1 MENQTDSLLSFGENP
16 DYLSSVPGK
25 PEKKSHF
32 QHRRIFIF
40 LNIALVDMIVFFQ
53 RACPT
58 VVTDELANAYDVQV
72 SQLGV
77 FTSMFYIPYSLLQPF
92 AGLLA
97 DVMEPS
103 FIIGCSTIIS
113 SIGAIICGLSQSLF
127 VGCIGRIIVGTGCGL
142 IYSPCNRIIMNWFP
156 LQHYSKMLG
165 VFLFIAGLGNFLAQ
179 TPLTLLAS
187 LIGWRWCFLSISF
200 VAIFLAIITL
210 IFVRGNPVTY
220 GYPPVNKSLS
230 GDAGELTISDRV
242 SQLMKNLKTIITNS
256 NFWLIAIFIFFA
268 NGSYYNITGI
278 WGGPYLKENLG
289 YDPIKAS
296 NALLGLSLGSNF
308 GSLLNPYVPEFI
320 CKSKKRTLFFESI
333 LAILCCIPLGFF
345 PDKLNFI
352 MVIFLL
358 TVFAVTTSGASP
370 ITYPYGVELFH
381 PSCGASVSGC
391 LNCFAFLSLIIFMPL
406 TGKIL
411 EYFGTLPGNP
421 DLHHPDGFKFGLWV
435 FNMCGLSIGSL
446 LLLFVRK
453 PKVIDANIET
463 LTTEYDSL
471 K

>member
-16 DYLSSVPGK
+16 DYLSLVPGK

-200 VAIFLAIITL
+200 VAIFLAIIML
-210 IFVRGNPVTY
+210 CFVRGNPVAY
-220 GYPPVNKSLS
+220 GYPPVN
-230 GDAGELTISDRV
+230 DNVTANVSDYSIREKASHLV
-242 SQLMKNLKTIITNS
+242 KNLKTIISNS
-256 NFWLIAIFIFFA
+256 NFWLIAIYVFFG
-268 NGSYYNITGI
+268 NGAFYNITGI
-278 WGGPYLKENLG
+278 WGGPYLKETLG
-289 YDPIKAS
+289 YDSVKAS
-296 NALLGLSLGSNF
+296 NALLGLSLGANF
-308 GSLLNPYVPEFI
+308 GSLLNPYVLDFT
-320 CKSKKRTLFFESI
+320 CRSKKWTCFIESLI
-333 LAILCCIPLGFF
+333 SIFCCIPFGFF
-345 PDKLNFI
+345 PEKLNFFT
-352 MVIFLL
+352 VIFLL
-358 TVFAVTTSGASP
+358 TVFA
-370 ITYPYGVELFH
+370 ITIAGVGTISYPYCVEFFH
-381 PSCGASVSGC
+381 PSSRASALGC

-406 TGKIL
+406 TGRIL
-411 EYFGTLPGNP
+411 QHFGTLPDNP
-421 DLHHPDGFKFGLWV
+421 DLHHPDGFRYGLWL
-435 FNMCGLSIGSL
+435 FNIAGLSIGAI
-446 LLLFVRK
+446 LLLFVRN
-453 PKVIDANIET
+453 PKKSEKNIDTIST
-463 LTTEYDSL
+463 YDSVN
-471 K
+471 